1 MRKGNEE
8 ADSFRVRPSRPAA
21 RDGEAIAWSTALKT
35 VFRYASMTAR
45 KVAKNRQHSASPMK
59 FGQRCAVR
67 ITYATNKVAGQWR
80 AHGRYILREGAV
92 RDAFTS
98 GDIRVS
104 AETLARWQAQRDERL
119 WKFIVSPEFGDRID
133 LQLLVGKLMERMER
147 DLGTKLEWIAVNHY
161 NSEHAHAH
169 VALRGLRDDGTAL
182 DLPRDYIKSGIRQIA
197 EDLCTR
203 QLGYR
208 TEQDKFEAERR
219 EINQTRPTSLDRII
233 ARSGDGES
241 GESFTCNPLALNSKD
256 EQKRHVQ
263 ARLAFLQKAGL
274 AESRQPGWWTIKSDF
289 QTVLK
294 SMQQVADRQRTLAA
308 HRMLASNPNLPVVLT
323 DLSTVNSLHGRIL
336 GYGEDEQ
343 NFGKPYMLIEEP
355 GERIHLLYQNAAIQA
370 ARSRG
375 QLRPGVLVKMG
386 MNGRNK
392 ARLEVQEMRD
402 AHLSKQDSNMSSAG
416 DSSRKAVRQTAVRES
431 PSRLE
436 R

>member
-8 ADSFRVRPSRPAA
+8 AAPFRVRPSRPAA
-21 RDGEAIAWSTALKT
+21 RGGEAIAWSTALKT

-45 KVAKNRQHSASPMK
+45 KVAKNRRHSASPMT

-67 ITYATNKVAGQWR
+67 ITYARNKIAGQWR
-80 AHGRYILREGAV
+80 AHGRYILREGAAHDALASDDV
-92 RDAFTS
+92 RA
-98 GDIRVS
+98 S
-104 AETLARWQAQRDERL
+104 AETLGRWQAEGDERL
-119 WKFIVSPEFGDRID
+119 WKFIVSPEFGDRVD
-133 LQLLVGKLMERMER
+133 LRLLVGKLMEKMER
-147 DLGTKLEWIAVNHY
+147 DLGTKLEWIAVNHH
-161 NSEHAHAH
+161 NTEHPHAH
-169 VALRGLRDDGTAL
+169 VALRGVRDDRTAL
-182 DLPRDYIKSGIRQIA
+182 DLPRDYIKIGIRQIA
-197 EDLCTR
+197 EDLCTQ

-233 ARSGDGES
+233 AKCDEGWS
-241 GESFTCNPLALNSKD
+241 GESFICDPAALHLKE
-256 EQKRHVQ
+256 EQKRHLQ

-274 AESRQPGWWTIKSDF
+274 AESSQSDRWTLKSGF

-294 SMQQVADRQRTLAA
+294 SMQQVADRQRTIAA

-323 DLSTVNSLHGRIL
+323 DLSTVNSLQGRIL

-355 GERIHLLYQNAAIQA
+355 GERIHLLYQDAAIQT

-375 QLRPGVLVKMG
+375 QLRLGSFVHLRVINRSPLHLKI
-386 MNGRNK
+386 
-392 ARLEVQEMRD
+392 QERGDDDRAHQSTKKSSLRD
-402 AHLSKQDSNMSSAG
+402 VPATKTPAKRASA
-416 DSSRKAVRQTAVRES
+416 A
-431 PSRLE
+431 PE

>member
-8 ADSFRVRPSRPAA
+8 AAPFRVRPTRPTA
-21 RDGEAIAWSTALKT
+21 RGGEAIAWSTALKT
-35 VFRYASMTAR
+35 VFRYASMTAGKR
-45 KVAKNRQHSASPMK
+45 AKGSQHSASPMK

-67 ITYATNKVAGQWR
+67 ITYARNKIAGQWR

-92 RDAFTS
+92 REAFTS
-98 GDIRVS
+98 GDIHVGG
-104 AETLARWQAQRDERL
+104 ETLGRWQAEGDERL
-119 WKFIVSPEFGDRID
+119 WKFIVSPEFGDRVD
-133 LQLLVGKLMERMER
+133 LQPLVTKLMERMER

-161 NSEHAHAH
+161 NTEHPHAH

-233 ARSGDGES
+233 AKSGDGGS
-241 GESFTCNPLALNSKD
+241 GEFFMCNPLVLHLKD

-274 AESRQPGWWTIKSDF
+274 AEPSQSGGWTVKSEF

-323 DLSTVNSLHGRIL
+323 DLNTVRVLQGRIL

-355 GERIHLLYQNAAIQA
+355 GARIHLLYQDAAIQA

-375 QLRPGVLVKMG
+375 QLRPGSFVHLRVINRSPIRLAIQEWGGDDRAHQSTKKSPL
-386 MNGRNK
+386 RHVTAIK
-392 ARLEVQEMRD
+392 TPARRG
-402 AHLSKQDSNMSSAG
+402 S
-416 DSSRKAVRQTAVRES
+416 TA
-431 PSRLE
+431 PE